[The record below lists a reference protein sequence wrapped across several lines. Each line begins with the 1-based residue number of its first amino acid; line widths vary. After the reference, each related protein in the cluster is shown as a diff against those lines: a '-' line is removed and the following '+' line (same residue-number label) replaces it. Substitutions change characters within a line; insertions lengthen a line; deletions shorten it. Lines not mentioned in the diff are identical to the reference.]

1 MDSSPRSTV
10 SSDLYSPSEPAQPE
24 AAPIANG
31 IEHEISH
38 KRKREQDPKPDPVVQ
53 DNSKISTFATRVD
66 SLASAGEAPSPRQ
79 AENLM
84 GNLSRIKRPKAND
97 YSVGIGTDLSC
108 KSSALPAVL
117 WQQIFCYVPPVFL
130 GRMLSVN
137 HAFNTFLTP
146 GRSEK
151 DPMPLSN
158 SILQPLKAEAIWAVS
173 RRRFC
178 PGLPRPIHGLNELE
192 MWKLLRGHGCQICE
206 QVKGDTPI
214 ANPQDPW
221 ESGPGDAGVR
231 VVWPFGLRC
240 CGRCLQASTQKELDL
255 SMSSDCPFFLLQGLP
270 FAFISETHHYI
281 GHNVLR
287 SSTAPPTL
295 RMTKSYY
302 KPDVKEIKRQFES
315 AKELGVASAE
325 EWTKG
330 LAHQGQQYLEDIIR
344 WEQWDSKGGLKNVNS
359 RPNPKPFISG
369 VKGGTSSDRST
380 PQSMAFSTK
389 SEGDRASPLA
399 TSASTPSFPYPK
411 NHAVLIQGGVQH
423 GHQVATHQPRPGR
436 NIKDVNEAKAARRA
450 EIERRCTA
458 LDPPLLPSVL
468 RHMESFQ
475 AAMQISQPMTD
486 QAWEILRPRLLSQ
499 LPYAERREKEQ
510 VQQTEILAE
519 EYRQRR
525 QQEAQLK
532 ETKENFDR
540 EWENYQAPIRHR
552 IGALATATIE
562 SRWAGGIAV
571 TKESC
576 PKFAADVLLDVR
588 QRFYAA
594 IAQEDEAAVAAGE
607 PVKTDPPNGPPTR
620 KLILENM
627 KWLFD
632 TKIKP
637 LTDHFQRELFLCNGC
652 DGNFKFYGFE
662 GVIQHYAAK
671 HTTTLSMGNIVVHWR
686 SEWPE
691 HPPFNPNPSV
701 AKTNYYKIPTPAP
714 PVQAPAVRDPRG
726 PNTYGGSFVQS
737 AETSAPTAASQH
749 PNPQYPAVGYQNSY
763 LGPHQE
769 GPPQVVPAQSHP
781 SANPSHTTGT
791 GYSGAQNGYGRS
803 AASYNPFP
811 IAQQGQVA
819 QYSSLSGQQGYQAF
833 PQGQLGTT
841 PQGYFPEA
849 NANNYGGRPTAPY
862 PGNFQKGPLAT
873 LPQVNNAPGQVSD
886 LYQRQM
892 DEMAKHAKDIFTG
905 IGGVKDLPGS
915 VRIYVVI
922 QHTVARFKASFP
934 NEPSLSMFIDGLD
947 HNAVMRP
954 VRSVN
959 GLGCRTCMKNGT
971 GAKLYTL
978 PHLVN
983 HFRTAHVETPQ
994 ILGYPP
1000 APELDWKHDMIDYP
1014 DLSLISK
1021 LFNANGMTDAK
1032 LSLIAFVFP
1041 DAFPTPLPSL
1051 RSRMNTGPHPTYRKE
1066 LDVNTKGASG
1076 APPNSLAAITSRYG
1090 AQSGDQSFSRP
1101 HSAFRP
1107 SSPGRSSE
1115 PLEPP
1120 GEDEYDPHRPAY
1132 LGKIVKIDTGSTQTL
1147 KLVQHS
1153 PLQDGHRYLSYAQQD
1168 KSHYAVPP
1176 RLEDEQSHNHASA
1189 SRPNISDNYSR
1200 EPHEPFEH
1208 VIQPQSP
1215 IPNAMSRSEHHVRQ
1229 HAGVQ
1234 AKSSRQDNV
1243 DEHDASVDYVRNPGR
1258 TPENGRLGEILSSV
1272 KRGSLGVAPPEAE
1285 GAADR
1290 FLNTLASEPEDPRS
1304 HKRFPS
1310 ERDTERTSQAP
1321 WLSEPPFKRRQQYF
1335 GQDGAYDQRSGDE
1348 LKIKGQENDVTGD
1361 PPEPRDGSQAAG
1373 PQRSGSHNHY
1383 YEDLRPLS
1391 QMPLKSVRTGGSPP
1405 VRYNP
1410 YEDSEQVV
1418 VNDRQDTN
1426 GSVLKRSR
1434 SGSHTYQVSRIS
1446 QYRDQ
1451 PTSAQRPPADTG
1463 LYRPRS
1469 PVEEDRRD
1477 AVYQVRSPSS
1487 RRVNRS
1493 QRVPSHE
1500 YSTQTRY
1507 EYIDAPSVPN
1517 GHYQQRVE
1525 YVPIRYEDSGL
1536 REPTRYVISRPVEH
1550 MGPEYVRYES
1560 SYATEPVYER
1570 NGQVYDAPQ
1579 RVYQDPYGWEAP
1591 SFAQSHQY

>member
-1 MDSSPRSTV
+1 
-10 SSDLYSPSEPAQPE
+10 
-24 AAPIANG
+24 
-31 IEHEISH
+31 
-38 KRKREQDPKPDPVVQ
+38 
-53 DNSKISTFATRVD
+53 
-66 SLASAGEAPSPRQ
+66 
-79 AENLM
+79 
-84 GNLSRIKRPKAND
+84 
-97 YSVGIGTDLSC
+97 
-108 KSSALPAVL
+108 
-117 WQQIFCYVPPVFL
+117 
-130 GRMLSVN
+130 
-137 HAFNTFLTP
+137 
-146 GRSEK
+146 
-151 DPMPLSN
+151 MP
-158 SILQPLKAEAIWAVS
+158 
-173 RRRFC
+173 
-178 PGLPRPIHGLNELE
+178 
-192 MWKLLRGHGCQICE
+192 
-206 QVKGDTPI
+206 
-214 ANPQDPW
+214 
-221 ESGPGDAGVR
+221 
-231 VVWPFGLRC
+231 
-240 CGRCLQASTQKELDL
+240 
-255 SMSSDCPFFLLQGLP
+255 
-270 FAFISETHHYI
+270 
-281 GHNVLR
+281 
-287 SSTAPPTL
+287 
-295 RMTKSYY
+295 
-302 KPDVKEIKRQFES
+302 
-315 AKELGVASAE
+315 
-325 EWTKG
+325 
-330 LAHQGQQYLEDIIR
+330 
-344 WEQWDSKGGLKNVNS
+344 
-359 RPNPKPFISG
+359 
-369 VKGGTSSDRST
+369 
-380 PQSMAFSTK
+380 
-389 SEGDRASPLA
+389 
-399 TSASTPSFPYPK
+399 
-411 NHAVLIQGGVQH
+411 
-423 GHQVATHQPRPGR
+423 THQPRPER

-450 EIERRCTA
+450 EIERRCAA

-540 EWENYQAPIRHR
+540 EWENYQAPVRHR
-552 IGALATATIE
+552 IGVLAAETIE

-571 TKESC
+571 TKESS

-594 IAQEDEAAVAAGE
+594 MVKEDEAAVAAGE

-691 HPPFNPNPSV
+691 HPPFHPNPSV

-714 PVQAPAVRDPRG
+714 PAQAPVPRDPRG
-726 PNTYGGSFVQS
+726 PNTYGNFVQS
-737 AETSAPTAASQH
+737 ADTSAPTGASQH
-749 PNPQYPAVGYQNSY
+749 SNPQYPTVGYQTSY
-763 LGPHQE
+763 VGPRQE
-769 GPPQVVPAQSHP
+769 GLPQAVPAQSHP
-781 SANPSHTTGT
+781 TANPSHTTGA
-791 GYSGAQNGYGRS
+791 GYSGAQNGHGRS
-803 AASYNPFP
+803 ANSYNPFP

-819 QYSSLSGQQGYQAF
+819 QYGSFPGQQGYPAF

-849 NANNYGGRPTAPY
+849 TANSYGSRSTVPY
-862 PGNFQKGPLAT
+862 PGNFQNGPLAT
-873 LPQVNNAPGQVSD
+873 IPQVHNAPGQVSD

-905 IGGVKDLPGS
+905 IGGIKDLPGS
-915 VRIYVVI
+915 VRIHVVI

-983 HFRTAHVETPQ
+983 HFRIAHVEAPQ
-994 ILGYPP
+994 MLGYPQP
-1000 APELDWKHDMIDYP
+1000 PELDWKHDMIDYP
-1014 DLSLISK
+1014 DLSVISK

-1051 RSRMNTGPHPTYRKE
+1051 RSRTNTGPHPMYRKE
-1066 LDVNTKGASG
+1066 LDGNTKGASG
-1076 APPNSLAAITSRYG
+1076 VPSGSLVAIPPHYG
-1090 AQSGDQSFSRP
+1090 AQSGDQPFSRP
-1101 HSAFRP
+1101 HSAFP
-1107 SSPGRSSE
+1107 PLSPGRSSE

-1132 LGKIVKIDTGSTQTL
+1132 LGKIVKIDTGFTQSQTV
-1147 KLVQHS
+1147 VQHS
-1153 PLQDGHRYLSYAQQD
+1153 PLEDGRLYMSYAPQD
-1168 KSHYAVPP
+1168 KSRYAMHP
-1176 RLEDEQSHNHASA
+1176 RLQDEESHDSASA
-1189 SRPNISDNYSR
+1189 SRPSISETYSR
-1200 EPHEPFEH
+1200 EPYEPFER
-1208 VIQPQSP
+1208 VTQPQSP
-1215 IPNAMSRSEHHVRQ
+1215 TPIAMSRSGHHLRQ

-1234 AKSSRQDNV
+1234 AKPSRQDNV
-1243 DEHDASVDYVRNPGR
+1243 DEHDVFVDYVRNHGR
-1258 TPENGRLGEILSSV
+1258 NSENGRLGEIASSV
-1272 KRGSLGVAPPEAE
+1272 KRGSLVVSPPEPE
-1285 GAADR
+1285 VAADR
-1290 FLNTLASEPEDPRS
+1290 FLNTLAPEPEGPRS
-1304 HKRFPS
+1304 QKRFSS
-1310 ERDTERTSQAP
+1310 ECDTERTPHAP
-1321 WLSEPPFKRRQQYF
+1321 WLGEPPLKRRQQHF

-1348 LKIKGQENDVTGD
+1348 VKVKRQENDASGDQIRTGG
-1361 PPEPRDGSQAAG
+1361 PPEPRNGNQAAG
-1373 PQRSGSHNHY
+1373 PQRPGSRTHY

-1391 QMPLKSVRTGGSPP
+1391 HVPLKSVRTGGSPP
-1405 VRYNP
+1405 VRYTP

-1418 VNDRQDTN
+1418 VSDRQDTN
-1426 GSVLKRSR
+1426 GSVLKRPG
-1434 SGSHTYQVSRIS
+1434 SGSHTYRVSRIS

-1451 PTSAQRPPADTG
+1451 PASAHRSPADTA

-1493 QRVPSHE
+1493 QRVPSYEHP
-1500 YSTQTRY
+1500 TQARY
-1507 EYIDAPSVPN
+1507 EYINDLGVPN
-1517 GHYQQRVE
+1517 SHYQQRVE
-1525 YVPIRYEDSGL
+1525 YVPIRHDDYGL
-1536 REPTRYVISRPVEH
+1536 REPARYVISRPLDQ

-1560 SYATEPVYER
+1560 SYATEPAFER

-1579 RVYQDPYGWEAP
+1579 RVHQDPYGREAP